1 MRRFINTTAIRYL
14 SILTLSQAFL
24 IWALLSFNA
33 GESQKINDALL
44 KQGEVLINQLN
55 ERARQDTIRYAQEVV
70 NSAEEKVKEARLNWQ
85 NSVFPTVFLT

>member
-1 MRRFINTTAIRYL
+1 MSVT
-14 SILTLSQAFL
+14 
-24 IWALLSFNA
+24 SFNA

-70 NSAEEKVKEARLNWQ
+70 NSAEEKVKEARLN
-85 NSVFPTVFLT
+85 